1 MRALRTNGLAS
12 EPMSFIIAIC
22 LFLNPAK
29 V

>member
-1 MRALRTNGLAS
+1 LRTNGLAS

-22 LFLNPAK
+22 LFLNPAQ